1 MLGYKQNIDRK
12 DVEIGS
18 VVKRFTSGQYVIE
31 EICNTRRWPN
41 SGCWCCYKDNFIKI

>member
-31 EICNTRRWPN
+31 EIYQRDDSAW
-41 SGCWCCYKDNFIKI
+41 D